1 MKIIDCSMYFDE
13 DMMLDVRLNTLDKH
27 VSHFIICEATFN
39 HKGIQKKLNF
49 DINNFSKFKDK
60 ITYLVLDAQPDNLRD
75 LSSKDTVLIKNSK
88 ILDNALLRENYQRNF
103 VLKHLEKFSEE
114 DLIIINDIDEIPN
127 LNNFKYKNKIT
138 IFKQKMFYYKFNL
151 LYPDFIWIGSKIC
164 KKKHLVSPQ
173 WLRNIKSR
181 KYPLWRLDALFS
193 KKKYYDVGFVENGGW
208 HFTNIKNAEAIDFKM
223 RNFLHHLEYEESG
236 MKITDVKKSILE
248 KKIIYNYLAD
258 SKETK
263 QNNGGKLEKLN
274 LNDLP
279 EYISKNTSKF
289 QEWID

>member
-49 DINNFSKFKDK
+49 NINNFSKFKDK
-60 ITYLVLDAQPDNLRD
+60 ITYLVLDVQPKNLRD
-75 LSSKDTVLIKNSK
+75 LSSKDTELIKNSK

-103 VLKHLEKFSEE
+103 VLKHLEKFSGE
-114 DLIIINDIDEIPN
+114 DLILINDIDEIPN

-138 IFKQKMFYYKFNL
+138 IFKQKLFYYKFNL
-151 LYPDFIWIGSKIC
+151 LYPNFTWIGSKVC

-223 RNFLHHLEYEESG
+223 RNFLHHLEYEYSG
-236 MKITDVKKSILE
+236 MKVPDVKKSILE
-248 KKIIYNYLAD
+248 KTIIYNYFAD